1 MVAPPTRKFLTKQK
15 CRDDDVCI
23 CVTQKKKK
31 IVFFFLGETTHIVS
45 VQELTQKNG

>member
-31 IVFFFLGETTHIVS
+31 IVFFFLGETTLVS
-45 VQELTQKNG
+45 GQELTQKNG